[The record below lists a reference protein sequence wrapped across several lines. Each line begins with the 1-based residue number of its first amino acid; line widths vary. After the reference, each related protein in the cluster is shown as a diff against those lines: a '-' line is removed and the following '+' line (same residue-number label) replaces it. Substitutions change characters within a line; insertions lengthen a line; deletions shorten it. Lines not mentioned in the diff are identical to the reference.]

1 MASWPKR
8 SKDEASGSNGEA
20 PVVNLTEKA
29 HQKLL
34 EVLAART
41 SGGALRISVRNPGGG
56 RPQYGMA
63 LEEAGKVQPGDTVFD
78 LDGIRVLVDQQSMPD
93 VNGATVDFVDDP
105 LQPGFRVDPPAPDV
119 PEHTHAA
126 PSPRPN
132 LDMSHPLV
140 AAVQSVIERQIN
152 PGIASHGGRATLI
165 DVKEDT
171 VFVEL
176 GGGCVGCS
184 MASVTLKQGVEQ
196 MIKQA
201 VPEVREVIDVTD
213 HAQGRNPYF
222 TSSKGAESPFAQAA
236 KG

>member
-1 MASWPKR
+1 MVSWPKR
-8 SKDEASGSNGEA
+8 KNEQESAGDAQA
-20 PVVNLTEKA
+20 PVVNLTEAA
-29 HQKLL
+29 HGKLQ
-34 EVLAART
+34 EVLSARP
-41 SGGALRISVRNPGGG
+41 GAALRISVQNPGAG
-56 RPQYGMA
+56 RPSYGMA
-63 LEEAGKVQPGDTVFD
+63 IEESGQSQPGDTVFD
-78 LDGIRVLVDQQSMPD
+78 LGGIRVLVDRQSMPE

-105 LQPGFRVDPPAPDV
+105 LRPGFRVDPPGPSQPQHQHAPA
-119 PEHTHAA
+119 PAA
-126 PSPRPN
+126 RPN

-152 PGIASHGGRATLI
+152 PGIASHGGRATLV

-201 VPEVREVIDVTD
+201 VPQVREVIDVTD
-213 HAQGRNPYF
+213 HAQGNNPYF
-222 TSSKGAESPFAQAA
+222 TSSKNAQSPFAQAS